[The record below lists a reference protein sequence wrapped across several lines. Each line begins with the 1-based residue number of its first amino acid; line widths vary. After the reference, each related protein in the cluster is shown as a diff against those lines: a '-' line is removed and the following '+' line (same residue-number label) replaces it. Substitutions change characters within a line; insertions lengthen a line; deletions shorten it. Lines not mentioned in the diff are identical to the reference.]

1 MLFMFMI
8 SLGWAGGRADLPE
21 GPPPTVDE
29 LRGARGDVPALPP
42 EDTVVTR
49 IAFGSCLGQGEPAPI
64 FETIRAREPR
74 MMVMLGDNVYGD
86 DKTGDP
92 SLPMLR
98 AAYGQLAQNPYFRS
112 FSASVPVVPMWDDHD
127 FGLNDAGGEFPF
139 KKQSERIFEAFWG
152 VGEDDPRASRDG
164 VYTSYTFGPTGQR
177 IQLILVDTRMHRS
190 KLQRMGWGQFWRK
203 GRYKATHD
211 PHQAVLSREQWR
223 WLEAELNEPADLRIV
238 VSSIQILPTRSG
250 WEHWGQFPMERAKMM
265 DLLHRRDNL
274 IVVSGDRHWASMY
287 RDDFGMLEMTT
298 TSLNRPARP
307 THPERDTLQI
317 RKPITATNFG
327 EIEVDWEQRI
337 AHTRVITA
345 DGEIALSEEFVF

>member
-1 MLFMFMI
+1 MLFLFMI

-42 EDTVVTR
+42 QDTVVTR

-64 FETIRAREPR
+64 FETVRAREPR

-86 DKTGDP
+86 DETGDP

-345 DGEIALSEEFVF
+345 DGEIALSEDFVF